1 MKPAEI
7 IRLVASVVTAA
18 MMITAACWLV
28 KPIMAAVATESPPAS
43 PNFRPPDQS
52 LFAAGRFVYQKNCQ
66 VCHGRFGEG
75 DGELVRE
82 WEVLPRNFAQAR
94 FKYRSTLSGKLP
106 TDADLERT
114 IRRGISGSAMPIFK
128 HLRDE
133 EMRAVV
139 EYLKSFSR
147 SWKDPANHAE
157 PVPSAQRP
165 AWFTD
170 EAERS
175 RQVVA
180 GRELFGNICSSCHG
194 AGGAGDGSAA
204 ATLVDA
210 DGRPIKPADLRQP
223 LRSGPDPED
232 VYRTIMT
239 GITGTPMLGFAGA
252 LSDGQVWQ
260 LAVYVLNLREQPDH
274 QAR

>member
-1 MKPAEI
+1 MKLADF
-7 IRLVASVVTAA
+7 IRSVAIVVTAA
-18 MMITAACWLV
+18 VVLTGGCWLARPL
-28 KPIMAAVATESPPAS
+28 KAAAATETPPDS
-43 PNFRPPDQS
+43 PNFRPPDRS

-94 FKYRSTLSGKLP
+94 FKYRSTPSGKLP

-114 IRRGISGSAMPIFK
+114 IRRGISGSAMPVFK

-133 EMRAVV
+133 EVRAVI
-139 EYLKSFSR
+139 EYLKSFS
-147 SWKDPANHAE
+147 SLWKDPANHAE
-157 PVPSAQRP
+157 PVRLSKRPTWFADEEQRI
-165 AWFTD
+165 
-170 EAERS
+170 
-175 RQVVA
+175 RQTAA
-180 GRELFGNICSSCHG
+180 GRELFGTLCAPCHG
-194 AGGAGDGSAA
+194 PNGAGDGLSA

-210 DGRPIKPADLRQP
+210 DERPIKPADLRQP

-239 GITGTPMLGFAGA
+239 GITGTPMVGFSDT
-252 LSDGQVWQ
+252 LSDEQVWQ
-260 LAVYVLNLREQPDH
+260 LAAHVISLQSSPDH
-274 QAR
+274 

>member
-1 MKPAEI
+1 MKPTKS
-7 IRLVASVVTAA
+7 IRLVGSVVTAA
-18 MMITAACWLV
+18 MIITGTCWFI
-28 KPIMAAVATESPPAS
+28 KPIMAAAATGSPPDSAG
-43 PNFRPPDQS
+43 FRPPDRG

-94 FKYRSTLSGKLP
+94 FKYRSTPSGKLP
-106 TDADLERT
+106 TNADLERT
-114 IRRGISGSAMPIFK
+114 IRRGISGSAMPIFQ

-133 EMRAVV
+133 EVRAVI

-157 PVPSAQRP
+157 PVPLSQRP
-165 AWFTD
+165 GWFAD
-170 EAERS
+170 EMERPK
-175 RQVVA
+175 QAAA
-180 GRELFGNICSSCHG
+180 GRKLFGNLCASCHG
-194 AGGAGDGSAA
+194 TGGAGDGFSAM
-204 ATLVDA
+204 TLVDA
-210 DGRPIKPADLRQP
+210 DERPIKPANLSQP

-239 GITGTPMLGFAGA
+239 GITGTPMLGFNGT
-252 LSDGQVWQ
+252 LSDEQVWQ
-260 LAVYVLNLREQPDH
+260 LAAYVLSL
-274 QAR
+274 QAADR

>member
-7 IRLVASVVTAA
+7 IRLVASVVTAS
-18 MMITAACWLV
+18 MLTTGACWLV
-28 KPIMAAVATESPPAS
+28 KPIMAAAVAESPPAS
-43 PNFRPPDQS
+43 PNFRPPDRS

-94 FKYRSTLSGKLP
+94 FKYRSTPSGKLP

-133 EMRAVV
+133 EVRAVI
-139 EYLKSFSR
+139 EYLKSFSN
-147 SWKDPANHAE
+147 SWRDPANHAE
-157 PVPSAQRP
+157 PVPLSKRP
-165 AWFTD
+165 GWFAD
-170 EAERS
+170 EIERPN
-175 RQVVA
+175 QVAA
-180 GRELFGNICSSCHG
+180 GRELFANLCASCHG
-194 AGGAGDGSAA
+194 GGGAGDGPSAL
-204 ATLVDA
+204 TLVDV
-210 DGRPIKPADLRQP
+210 DERPIKPANLRQP

-252 LSDGQVWQ
+252 LSDEQVWQ
-260 LAVYVLNLREQPDH
+260 LAVYVISL
-274 QAR
+274 QASSDRQKD

>member
-1 MKPAEI
+1 MIRRLAPVATAVAVLAAGCWFGMPLGAATPAETPA
-7 IRLVASVVTAA
+7 AS
-18 MMITAACWLV
+18 
-28 KPIMAAVATESPPAS
+28 SS
-43 PNFRPPDQS
+43 FRPPDRS

-82 WEVLPRNFAQAR
+82 WEVLPRDFTQAR
-94 FKYRSTLSGKLP
+94 FKYRSTPAGKLP

-114 IRRGISGSAMPIFK
+114 IRRGISGSAMPVFQ

-133 EMRAVV
+133 EVRAVI

-147 SWKDPANHAE
+147 AWKDPANHAA
-157 PVPSAQRP
+157 PVPMTRRP
-165 AWFTD
+165 AWFAA

-175 RQVVA
+175 RQAAA
-180 GRELFGNICSSCHG
+180 GRVLFGNLCASCHG

-204 ATLVDA
+204 VSLVDA
-210 DGRPIKPADLRQP
+210 DERPIKPADLRQP

-232 VYRTIMT
+232 VYRTILT
-239 GITGTPMLGFAGA
+239 GITGTPMMGFSGT
-252 LSDGQVWQ
+252 LDDRQVWQ
-260 LAVYVLNLREQPDH
+260 LAAHVLSLSKLPEEK
-274 QAR
+274 AR

>member
-1 MKPAEI
+1 MKPTKS
-7 IRLVASVVTAA
+7 IRLVGSVVTAA
-18 MMITAACWLV
+18 MIITGTCWLI
-28 KPIMAAVATESPPAS
+28 KPTMAAAATGSPPDSAG
-43 PNFRPPDQS
+43 FRPPDRG

-94 FKYRSTLSGKLP
+94 FKYRSTPSGKLP

-133 EMRAVV
+133 EVRAVI
-139 EYLKSFSR
+139 EYLKSFSN
-147 SWKDPANHAE
+147 SWRDPANHAE
-157 PVPSAQRP
+157 PVPLSKRP
-165 AWFTD
+165 GWFAD
-170 EAERS
+170 EIERPN
-175 RQVVA
+175 QVAA
-180 GRELFGNICSSCHG
+180 GRELFANLCASCHG
-194 AGGAGDGSAA
+194 SGGAGDGPSAL
-204 ATLVDA
+204 TLVDV
-210 DGRPIKPADLRQP
+210 DERPIKPANLRQP

-239 GITGTPMLGFAGA
+239 GITGTPMLGFNGT
-252 LSDGQVWQ
+252 LSDEQVWQ
-260 LAVYVLNLREQPDH
+260 LAAYVLSL
-274 QAR
+274 QAADR